1 MERRQDDTTLLTLLG
16 MVAATLMIAEHIAG
30 KATRDTLFL
39 VAFDVADLPKMM
51 MASAVVSVVAVLGM
65 SRLLARFG
73 PARLVPGL
81 YLASAVLLVLQWALA
96 GSQPRVAAVALY
108 VHVAALNS
116 ILISGFWSLIN
127 ERFDPYSMKRAI
139 ARLSAAATFGGLI
152 GGLAAGGLA
161 ALTSTNANLLM
172 LAGMHLAC
180 AVTVGLIGRGQ
191 ARVAPA
197 EGPPANLLAPLQRSP
212 MIRRMAVLALLAAT
226 TAAVLDYIL
235 KAEASAAL
243 THDELITF
251 FSYFYTAVGL
261 GTFLVQAA
269 VGNRALRWL
278 GIGGTM
284 VAWPLAIATT
294 ALGALFVRTL
304 AAVTLMRASA
314 NLLYNSFFRAGFEVL
329 YTPVPPADKRTGKV
343 LIDVGADRLGDL
355 VGGLVISGLLLV
367 PFGGEGLLLVTA
379 IVLAL
384 ACAALI
390 LFLHRNYV
398 GQLADNLRAG
408 TLRPDE
414 VPAVD
419 ATTAH
424 TLAATLATTQA
435 AIDREQLLQQI
446 NAARAARPAAAE
458 ASPVVPRTP
467 GIDAVAE
474 AIIDLRS
481 GDEARIRRVLASHAM
496 TPELLPHAIPLLRDE
511 RVLREALRAV
521 RRVATSAAGQLVDA
535 LTDPL
540 QAPLVKRRLPLVLAH
555 SSSTLAVQGL
565 TVALDDPDW
574 NTRFRC
580 AEALA
585 AIHGRDPALKLD
597 GERLLQVVEREAHAL
612 GSVSAADDAAQGR
625 QIQFILL
632 LLGALYDSKT
642 LELCYL
648 GLRSEDRGLRGTALE
663 YLENLLPPPTWAVL
677 RKALGPGP
685 GGGHS
690 GRSLQQMARDLLQ
703 AASLRPKAATSE
715 DAALLDTAPLPGG
728 DTAPGKGG
736 ET

>member
-39 VAFDVADLPKMM
+39 VAFDAADLPKMM
-51 MASAVVSVVAVLGM
+51 MASAVVSVAAVLAM

-73 PARLVPGL
+73 PARLIPGL
-81 YLASAVLLVLQWALA
+81 YLASAVLLAGQWAVA
-96 GSQPRVAAVALY
+96 GNAPRVAAVALY

-127 ERFDPYSMKRAI
+127 ERFDPYSAKRAI
-139 ARLSAAATFGGLI
+139 ARLAAASTFGGLV

-161 ALTSTNANLLM
+161 ALANTNANLLM
-172 LAGMHLAC
+172 LAAMHLAC
-180 AVTVGLIGRGQ
+180 AVTVGLIGRGA
-191 ARVAPA
+191 ARAAPA
-197 EGPPANLLAPLQRSP
+197 EGPPPDLLAPLRRSP
-212 MIRRMAVLALLAAT
+212 MIRRMAILALLAAT
-226 TAAVLDYIL
+226 TAAVLDFIL
-235 KAEASAAL
+235 KAQASAAL
-243 THDELITF
+243 SHDELITF

-278 GIGGTM
+278 GLGGTM
-284 VAWPLAIATT
+284 VAWPLAIVVTG
-294 ALGALFVRTL
+294 LGALFVRTL

-355 VGGLVISGLLLV
+355 VGGLVVMGLLLL
-367 PFGGEGLLLVTA
+367 PFGGETLLLVTA

-384 ACAALI
+384 ACGGLI

-408 TLRPDE
+408 TLRPEE
-414 VPAVD
+414 VRAVD
-419 ATTAH
+419 ATTLH
-424 TLAATLATTQA
+424 TLATTQT

-446 NAARAARPAAAE
+446 AAARADRPPAAE
-458 ASPVVPRTP
+458 APPVAAVPP

-481 GDEARIRRVLASHAM
+481 GDEGRIRRVLASHAM
-496 TPELLPHAIPLLRDE
+496 TPELLPHALPLLRDE

-521 RRVATSAAGQLVDA
+521 RRVASSAAGQLVDA
-535 LTDPL
+535 LLDPL

-555 SSSTLAVQGL
+555 SSSPLAVHGL
-565 TVALDDPDW
+565 TAALDDRDW

-585 AIHGRDPALKLD
+585 AIHGQDPALQAD
-597 GERLLQVVEREAHAL
+597 AERLLQVVEREAHAL
-612 GSVSAADDAAQGR
+612 GSATADDDARDR
-625 QIQFILL
+625 QVRFILL

-677 RKALGPGP
+677 QQALGPGP
-685 GGGHS
+685 GGGRS
-690 GRSLQQMARDLLQ
+690 GRSLQQMARDLLK
-703 AASLRPKAATSE
+703 AASLRPKTATSE

-728 DTAPGKGG
+728 EAEAGNSGG
-736 ET
+736 AK